1 MTAKEKLEGLS
12 HSWMGYAVC
21 TTLFSVFGLRA
32 SGIISFAVGFGI
44 WAVINA
50 VILALTLALMMFFG
64 RKLAAKSSGTRGFLI
79 FISGLCSILGVLSL
93 FGQGRMLLSYWSV
106 GQLVQIAG
114 TAIGVWMNVRSF
126 GILNSSKV
134 RQYFA

>member
-1 MTAKEKLEGLS
+1 MTAKEKLESLS

-21 TTLFSVFGLRA
+21 STLFSIFGLRA
-32 SGIISFAVGFGI
+32 SGLVSFAVGFTL

-50 VILALTLALMMFFG
+50 VILAMTLALMMFFG
-64 RKLAAKSSGTRGFLI
+64 RKLVAKSSGMRGFLI
-79 FISGLCSILGVLSL
+79 FMSGLCSILGVLSL

-106 GQLVQIAG
+106 GQLVQIAATG
-114 TAIGVWMNVRSF
+114 IGVWMNVRSF